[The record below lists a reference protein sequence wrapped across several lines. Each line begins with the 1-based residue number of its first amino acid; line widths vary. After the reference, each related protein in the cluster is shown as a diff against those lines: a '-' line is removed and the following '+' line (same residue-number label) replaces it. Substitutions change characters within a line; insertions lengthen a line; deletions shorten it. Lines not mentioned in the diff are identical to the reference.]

1 MFLNNL
7 KIGLRHVLKDRL
19 YSLIKIAGLALGIAL
34 FILLIAFVLDERGYD
49 RFHERAG
56 RIHMLTS
63 AMGSGD
69 LAVTSTPFL
78 AGLLKQEFPEVQRV
92 SRYWRTRSHVQAP
105 DGEILEQSVAL
116 ADPAFFDIFTLP
128 LKAGLAA
135 RALDGPDG
143 LVLSAATA
151 VKFFG
156 PADPLGKN
164 LSLRLGSVTKD
175 FTVRGVLDEF
185 PGPSSLRFDML
196 ISFINY
202 PLLVGEEFSNSIIA
216 APFFHTTFLELH
228 DQAQAAALQ
237 AKLPAFL
244 RKYYGQEYDKH
255 GLDPNFI
262 RLGLTRLLDYHLGVG
277 AGAGGNDL
285 APRSRPSNSFTLF
298 GMALVVLF
306 LACFNHVNLSLGQ
319 AATRTR
325 EIGIR
330 KVVGARRGQLVVQFL
345 ADSLLLSV
353 LASALALAL
362 ALSVLPAFNALMGKS
377 LDFGFLL
384 RWPTLLL
391 FPALIV
397 TIALLAGL
405 WPAAVLARLEATDIF
420 KGKLKLGGHAAL
432 TRMLVI
438 LQFAVSVFL
447 IVVTL
452 AMNRQLRFMTR
463 ADIGFDREN
472 VVAVPTHASWLGENS
487 GEAALAAFENA
498 LRGQA
503 SVLSVTGASGTVE
516 GLGFGGGYPLEFE
529 GRRIVVAARRV
540 THDFLRT
547 MGLRLVQGRDFSR
560 TTPSDVSEAVIVNE
574 AFVRRFNLQDP
585 VGKKYSEFSADPRPL
600 EFRYDPR
607 IIGVVEDYH
616 FSSLRDEIAPLALA
630 LSGNPIIHVL
640 VRCAPGRAAEALGL
654 LRETW
659 LRTNPGI
666 PFSHLFLSDVLAGQ
680 YAGEMTWRRVMSLA
694 TIFAVFIAAIGLL
707 GLSAL
712 AAARRTKEIG
722 IRKTMGGSVWDIVV
736 LLSREYLVLVGAANL
751 VAWPAA
757 YFVARHWM
765 ASFAFRAGTSLLSFV
780 FAAFLAAAAAAVALG
795 YHAVRTALANPVEA
809 LRYE

>member
-1 MFLNNL
+1 VLLNNL

-19 YSLIKIAGLALGIAL
+19 YSFIKIAGLALGIAL
-34 FILLIAFVLDERGYD
+34 GILFIAFVLDERGYD

-63 AMGSGD
+63 SLGGGNQAI
-69 LAVTSTPFL
+69 TSTPFL
-78 AGLLKQEFPEVQRV
+78 GSLLKQEFPEVVRAV
-92 SRYWRTRSHVQAP
+92 RYWRSRSHVQAP
-105 DGEILEQSVAL
+105 GGEIIEQSVAL
-116 ADPAFFDIFTLP
+116 TDPAFFDMFTVP

-143 LVLSAATA
+143 LVLGAATA
-151 VKFFG
+151 GRFFG
-156 PADPLGKN
+156 SADPLGKT
-164 LSLRLGSVTKD
+164 LTIRLGSANKE
-175 FTVRGVLDEF
+175 FIVRGVLGEF

-196 ISFINY
+196 ISFVNY
-202 PLLVGEEFSNSIIA
+202 PLLLGQEFPNSIIA

-228 DQAQAAALQ
+228 GGAQAATLE

-244 RKYYGQEYDKH
+244 LKYYGQEYKKT

-262 RLGLTRLLDYHLGVG
+262 RLGLTRLLDYHLGEGTVTS
-277 AGAGGNDL
+277 GGDL
-285 APRSRPSNSFTLF
+285 APRSRPSYSLNLF
-298 GMALVVLF
+298 GIALIVLF

-319 AATRTR
+319 APTRMK

-330 KVVGARRGQLVVQFL
+330 KVVGARRGQLTVTFL
-345 ADSLLLSV
+345 ADALLLSV
-353 LASALALAL
+353 LAAALALGL

-391 FPALIV
+391 LPALIV

-432 TRMLVI
+432 TRLLVI

-452 AMNRQLRFMTR
+452 TMNRQLRFMTR
-463 ADIGFDREN
+463 ADAGFDREN
-472 VVAVPTHASWLGENS
+472 VIAVPTHAAWLGETS
-487 GEAALAAFENA
+487 GEATLAAFENA
-498 LRGQA
+498 FRGQTSA
-503 SVLSVTGASGTVE
+503 LAVTGASGTVE

-529 GRRIVVAARRV
+529 GRRVVVASRRV
-540 THDFLRT
+540 GYDFLRT
-547 MGLRLVQGRDFSR
+547 LGLRLAQGRDFSR
-560 TTPSDVSEAVIVNE
+560 TIPTDAAEAVIVNE
-574 AFVRRFNLQDP
+574 AFVRRFNLRDP

-616 FSSLRDEIAPLALA
+616 FASLRDEIAPLALA
-630 LSGNPIIHVL
+630 LSGDPIIHVL
-640 VRCAPGRAAEALGL
+640 VRCAPGRTAEAMALV
-654 LRETW
+654 RQTW
-659 LRTNPGI
+659 SRTNPRI
-666 PFSHLFLSDVLAGQ
+666 PFSTVFLSDVLAGQ
-680 YAGEMTWRRVMSLA
+680 YAGEMTWRRVLSLA
-694 TIFAVFIAAIGLL
+694 TAFAVFIAGIGLV

-722 IRKTMGGSVWDIVV
+722 IRKTVGGSVWDIVV
-736 LLSREYLVLVGAANL
+736 LMSREYLVLVGAANL
-751 VAWPAA
+751 LAWPAA
-757 YFVARHWM
+757 YFVALHWM
-765 ASFAFRAGTSLLSFV
+765 QNFAYRAGTNPLSFII
-780 FAAFLAAAAAAVALG
+780 AAFLAAAAAAVALG

>member
-69 LAVTSTPFL
+69 PAVTSTPFL

-353 LASALALAL
+353 LAAALALAL
-362 ALSVLPAFNALMGKS
+362 AS
-377 LDFGFLL
+377 LADA
-384 RWPTLLL
+384 PP
-391 FPALIV
+391 FPCPHRDDRPP
-397 TIALLAGL
+397 GR
-405 WPAAVLARLEATDIF
+405 PLARRRPGPA
-420 KGKLKLGGHAAL
+420 
-432 TRMLVI
+432 
-438 LQFAVSVFL
+438 
-447 IVVTL
+447 
-452 AMNRQLRFMTR
+452 
-463 ADIGFDREN
+463 
-472 VVAVPTHASWLGENS
+472 
-487 GEAALAAFENA
+487 
-498 LRGQA
+498 RGD
-503 SVLSVTGASGTVE
+503 
-516 GLGFGGGYPLEFE
+516 GYF
-529 GRRIVVAARRV
+529 
-540 THDFLRT
+540 
-547 MGLRLVQGRDFSR
+547 
-560 TTPSDVSEAVIVNE
+560 
-574 AFVRRFNLQDP
+574 
-585 VGKKYSEFSADPRPL
+585 
-600 EFRYDPR
+600 
-607 IIGVVEDYH
+607 
-616 FSSLRDEIAPLALA
+616 
-630 LSGNPIIHVL
+630 
-640 VRCAPGRAAEALGL
+640 
-654 LRETW
+654 
-659 LRTNPGI
+659 
-666 PFSHLFLSDVLAGQ
+666 
-680 YAGEMTWRRVMSLA
+680 
-694 TIFAVFIAAIGLL
+694 
-707 GLSAL
+707 
-712 AAARRTKEIG
+712 
-722 IRKTMGGSVWDIVV
+722 
-736 LLSREYLVLVGAANL
+736 
-751 VAWPAA
+751 
-757 YFVARHWM
+757 
-765 ASFAFRAGTSLLSFV
+765 
-780 FAAFLAAAAAAVALG
+780 
-795 YHAVRTALANPVEA
+795 
-809 LRYE
+809 